1 MILSKVTKNQGF
13 KLSLKNAISEK
24 PKGCIGF
31 GVEIKLTQVFLGFK
45 EQRITLPKKIVQNCL
60 FSYLILQ

>member
-31 GVEIKLTQVFLGFK
+31 GGGDQID
-45 EQRITLPKKIVQNCL
+45 PSL
-60 FSYLILQ
+60 FRF